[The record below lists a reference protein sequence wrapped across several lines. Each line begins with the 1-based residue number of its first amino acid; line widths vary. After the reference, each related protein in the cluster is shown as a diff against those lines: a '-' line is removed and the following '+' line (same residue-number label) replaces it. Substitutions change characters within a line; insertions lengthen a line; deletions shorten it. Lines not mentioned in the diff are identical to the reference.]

1 MELKVN
7 KKLLI
12 KNLIE
17 YNMEFYIPSYL
28 IRNYSDDEE
37 VVKVIDWSRNSESY
51 LNFRVQIEGHYNKAS
66 STGDYYII
74 SSRLEDFI
82 DYFNNKYTDA
92 FKNNISEYNKMV
104 AHLYNDYILNCKYIL
119 EVEYPKS
126 YNNLHKYIAC
136 NMELDFENK
145 PIYLEIE
152 SKSNKS
158 IIVRVLK
165 AYNHGSTGYINSR
178 SSMFPRKILRVITDL
193 KDIDKK
199 FEPTTSEESSEK
211 WEVTSS
217 SISPTP
223 SWEAAEIGNGSPNP
237 KL

>member
-82 DYFNNKYTDA
+82 DYLDMMRESIRVKCYMQRKDY
-92 FKNNISEYNKMV
+92 KIS
-104 AHLYNDYILNCKYIL
+104 
-119 EVEYPKS
+119 
-126 YNNLHKYIAC
+126 
-136 NMELDFENK
+136 
-145 PIYLEIE
+145 
-152 SKSNKS
+152 
-158 IIVRVLK
+158 
-165 AYNHGSTGYINSR
+165 
-178 SSMFPRKILRVITDL
+178 RKIIKECGIQDPLN
-193 KDIDKK
+193 
-199 FEPTTSEESSEK
+199 
-211 WEVTSS
+211 
-217 SISPTP
+217 
-223 SWEAAEIGNGSPNP
+223 IGVW
-237 KL
+237 